1 MVAGSAGTHE
11 GLDTI
16 STKLTPEEITV
27 LDERVKLDGNYEPT
41 TITNAVTAYLATT
54 PANRNFPAVPP
65 EATENVTASLPPA
78 MVVQLGNLGG
88 GGRSKA
94 AGALR
99 DALLTYLGLPN
110 EEAPAT

>member
-1 MVAGSAGTHE
+1 MVAGSAGTHR

-27 LDERVKLDGNYEPT
+27 LDERVKLDGNYEPK
-41 TITNAVTAYLATT
+41 TITNAVEAYLATA
-54 PANRNFPAVPP
+54 PSNRNFPAVPA

-78 MVVQLGNLGG
+78 MVVQLGKIGG
-88 GGRSKA
+88 GHAKA

-99 DALLTYLGLPN
+99 DAILAYLGLPN
-110 EEAPAT
+110 EDPAT

>member
-1 MVAGSAGTHE
+1 MVAGSAGTHG

-16 STKLTPEEITV
+16 STRLTPEEITV
-27 LDERVKLDGNYEPT
+27 LDERVKLDGNYEPR
-41 TITNAVTAYLATT
+41 TITNAVEAYLATA
-54 PANRNFPAVPP
+54 PSNRNFPAVPA

-88 GGRSKA
+88 GHSKA

-99 DALLTYLGLPN
+99 YAILAYLGLPN
-110 EEAPAT
+110 EDPAI

>member
-1 MVAGSAGTHE
+1 MVAGSAGANR

-41 TITNAVTAYLATT
+41 TIAKAVTAYLATA
-54 PANRNFPAVPP
+54 PSNRDFPAVPAG
-65 EATENVTASLPPA
+65 ATENVTASLPPA

-88 GGRSKA
+88 GHAKA
-94 AGALR
+94 TGALR
-99 DALLTYLGLPN
+99 DAILAYLGLPN
-110 EEAPAT
+110 EDPAT